1 MFSTAI
7 NEADR
12 EELGGGGRGPCK
24 ERVGKGGA
32 VSTALEQVYHGYA
45 PGRCRP
51 KDGLAPTGRYWIGVG
66 GSCKVTGDKV
76 GAVPTALVQ
85 VSHQRGTGE
94 SRPKDGLAFTGSG
107 KVHRTDSQDPWTN
120 PSIGHLKSLQLQPR
134 FVEVFS
140 FIIVDVLQSLC
151 FMYVVSVLLLID
163 LRTCAFG
170 IFDCCP

>member
-12 EELGGGGRGPCK
+12 EELGGGGKVSCK
-24 ERVGKGGA
+24 ERMGKGGA
-32 VSTALEQVYHGYA
+32 VPTALEQGYHQWA

-51 KDGLAPTGRYWIGVG
+51 KDGLALTERYWIGVG

-94 SRPKDGLAFTGSG
+94 SRPKDGLALTGSAKYTG
-107 KVHRTDSQDPWTN
+107 QTPRTNGPT
-120 PSIGHLKSLQLQPR
+120 PQL
-134 FVEVFS
+134 V
-140 FIIVDVLQSLC
+140 
-151 FMYVVSVLLLID
+151 
-163 LRTCAFG
+163 T
-170 IFDCCP
+170 

>member
-94 SRPKDGLAFTGSG
+94 SRPKDGLAFTGFG
-107 KVHRTDSQDPWTN
+107 KVHMQDRLPGPMDQPLNW
-120 PSIGHLKSLQLQPR
+120 SLK
-134 FVEVFS
+134 VTTATTVFCRS
-140 FIIVDVLQSLC
+140 FFC
-151 FMYVVSVLLLID
+151 HH
-163 LRTCAFG
+163 C
-170 IFDCCP
+170 